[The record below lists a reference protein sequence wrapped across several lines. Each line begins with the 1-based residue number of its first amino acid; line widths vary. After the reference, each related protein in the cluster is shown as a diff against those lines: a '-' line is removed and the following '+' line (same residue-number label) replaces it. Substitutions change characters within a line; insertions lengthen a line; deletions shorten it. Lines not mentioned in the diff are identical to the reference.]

1 MFMQTDCCYFGW
13 GWLFLDRS
21 LSSCSLYAPSCIY
34 IWAIAFLTSTLPPTP
49 LAPLPD
55 WKTMELLG
63 VSYKNWGCRCG
74 YGRKSMEFFGGGAS
88 ISTKF
93 FRGTPIFFRVRQGVT
108 KISSCGVNITSKQG
122 IKQLGNSIGFIFLLY
137 SFKSMPGEIPGPCL
151 LMTGPTFLILF
162 LMEAF
167 RGECKFF
174 YLKG

>member
-1 MFMQTDCCYFGW
+1 MGMVEKVW
-13 GWLFLDRS
+13 NS
-21 LSSCSLYAPSCIY
+21 
-34 IWAIAFLTSTLPPTP
+34 
-49 LAPLPD
+49 
-55 WKTMELLG
+55 LG
-63 VSYKNWGCRCG
+63 VELQFPQNSSGVHPYSSGL
-74 YGRKSMEFFGGGAS
+74 GR
-88 ISTKF
+88 
-93 FRGTPIFFRVRQGVT
+93 VVT

-137 SFKSMPGEIPGPCL
+137 SFKSMPGEIPGSCL